1 MSLQFQVEAAITSG
15 LLWVLG
21 RLSPVAASNLG
32 GAVARFIG
40 PKLPV
45 SRLADANLRLALP
58 ALNAAERR
66 DTIRGVWDNLGRTVG
81 EMPHISRLTIEII
94 GAEIGNAV
102 ASSGRPTIAIS
113 AHFGNWEI
121 LPRVAAEFGVAL
133 GTFYRPAS
141 NPLVD
146 LVIQAMRQ
154 KAVPQAQ
161 HFAKGAKGAREGTA
175 MLRAGGVVGMLID
188 QKLNDGIA
196 VPFFGHDAMTTRAP
210 ASLALHFNADLI
222 GIRTERAGP
231 ARLRVTIETIA
242 KPPPTGH
249 RDADVRAL
257 TGALNAR
264 LETWIRARPQDW
276 LWLHRR
282 WPKEEL

>member
-1 MSLQFQVEAAITSG
+1 MSLQFRIEAALAT
-15 LLWVLG
+15 LVLWLLG
-21 RLSPVAASNLG
+21 RLNPVTASNFG
-32 GAVARFIG
+32 GAIARGIG
-40 PKLPV
+40 PFLRV

-58 ALNAAERR
+58 ALDDAARR
-66 DTIRGVWDNLGRTVG
+66 DIIRGVWDNLGRTVG
-81 EMPHISRLTIEII
+81 EMPHVSRLRIEII
-94 GAEIGNAV
+94 GAEIGRAV
-102 ASSGRPTIAIS
+102 AANGRPTIAIS

-121 LPRVAAEFGVAL
+121 LPLVAAEFGVVL

-146 LVIQAMRQ
+146 RVIQRIRQ
-154 KAVPQAQ
+154 TAVPQARY
-161 HFAKGAKGAREGTA
+161 FAKGAKGAREGAA

-196 VPFFGHDAMTTRAP
+196 VPFFGRDAMTTRAP
-210 ASLALHFNADLI
+210 AALALHFNADLI
-222 GIRTERAGP
+222 GIRTERLGP

-242 KPPPTGH
+242 KPPPTDH

-257 TGALNAR
+257 TAALNAR

-282 WPKEEL
+282 WPNA